1 LTGPYPVVDRNES
14 VWKNIFK
21 KGYEEI
27 RDRNLLEIWKKD
39 RTWLK
44 YEYMSKCQLKQK
56 QNIYTHVHVLLLS
69 RHAKK
74 KYSNKNESRENLY
87 KHLNHK
93 N

>member
-44 YEYMSKCQLKQK
+44 YEYMSKCQPHFFPK
-56 QNIYTHVHVLLLS
+56 
-69 RHAKK
+69 
-74 KYSNKNESRENLY
+74 
-87 KHLNHK
+87 
-93 N
+93 